1 MKEQTK
7 SLVKTAPLSRDKGK
21 FLLSVHTSPDLEL
34 VSQKIQ
40 CESKRNGL
48 FNIKTQET
56 HSLQMQML

>member
-7 SLVKTAPLSRDKGK
+7 SSLKATLLSRSKGK
-21 FLLSVHTSPDLEL
+21 FLLSVQTSPDLEL

-40 CESKRNGL
+40 CDSKRNGL